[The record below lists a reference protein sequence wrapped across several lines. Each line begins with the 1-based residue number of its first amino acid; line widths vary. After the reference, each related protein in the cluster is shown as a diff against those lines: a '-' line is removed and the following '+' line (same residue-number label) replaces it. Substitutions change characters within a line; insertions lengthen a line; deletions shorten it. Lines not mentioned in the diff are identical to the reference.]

1 MFNLNLLKILYTTQ
15 RKQKYV
21 PKDEAHVI
29 KYAMYNTKVV
39 SWLMAEKLIMVLKNL
54 ISVGIEMEKT
64 EVSRKMDLVKFNV
77 KDLFRAMVIGTKKEA
92 LMVYENLK
100 KLEEEGK
107 IKIIQIRNRLGTPL
121 NDAMIIF
128 TFKES
133 FVICELQLVL
143 S

>member
-1 MFNLNLLKILYTTQ
+1 
-15 RKQKYV
+15 
-21 PKDEAHVI
+21 
-29 KYAMYNTKVV
+29 
-39 SWLMAEKLIMVLKNL
+39 MAEKLIMVLKNL